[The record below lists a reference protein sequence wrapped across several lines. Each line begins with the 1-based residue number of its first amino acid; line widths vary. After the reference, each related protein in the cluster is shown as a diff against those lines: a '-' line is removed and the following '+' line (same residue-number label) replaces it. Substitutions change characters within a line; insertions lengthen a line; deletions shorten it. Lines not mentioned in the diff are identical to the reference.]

1 MPGGSLL
8 YGASVLTLTGLTTQ
22 LIGFIYRIL
31 LSRAVGA
38 EAMGIYHLVISAY
51 SVMLS
56 VCLSGLTTA
65 SLRLSAGMYALGRK
79 ARCARL
85 IKKLLSIFFL
95 LSAGCAVMVFGFSG
109 FISENILNDSRTR
122 LGLVLLIP
130 VMLLTGVEN
139 VFKTHFLG
147 IGRVIPGA
155 LSDVGEIAVRMMAV
169 FAVLTLAKPD
179 NIAVTVACIVIGMGV
194 SEVFSSS
201 VLFMT
206 YRKTAVRAE
215 EVRGQK
221 DPLNKQIFRTAVPVA
236 LTNFASN
243 LLSSAN
249 SVMIPA
255 RMALTGMAKS
265 DAVAL
270 LGTMFGMSLPM
281 ITFPMAFI
289 DGLAGAIVPSL
300 SEGMAK
306 GDIGAVRRKISK
318 AFLGV
323 SLFAIPSAA
332 LMIPVGPDIARL
344 LFGSEAAGNYM
355 TPLCFCVSVLELRS
369 ISSIILTSIGRESR
383 AALHFITGGAVQT
396 AFTWFGTTIP
406 GVGVYAIIAG
416 LAASGLV
423 TLILNINCIV
433 STTGL
438 RVRFVSWFVCPCV
451 AALPAE
457 LLAAFIYADVSGTL
471 SLPFAVLVSVLPA
484 IALYILLIRAMGIK
498 HTELFFLRKEEGM
511 KKRLAIN
518 NGPKP

>member
-1 MPGGSLL
+1 
-8 YGASVLTLTGLTTQ
+8 
-22 LIGFIYRIL
+22 
-31 LSRAVGA
+31 
-38 EAMGIYHLVISAY
+38 MG
-51 SVMLS
+51 
-56 VCLSGLTTA
+56 
-65 SLRLSAGMYALGRK
+65 
-79 ARCARL
+79 
-85 IKKLLSIFFL
+85 
-95 LSAGCAVMVFGFSG
+95 FGFSG

-215 EVRGQK
+215 EVRGRR
-221 DPLNKQIFRTAVPVA
+221 PLNKQIFRTAVPVA

-323 SLFAIPSAA
+323 S
-332 LMIPVGPDIARL
+332 
-344 LFGSEAAGNYM
+344 
-355 TPLCFCVSVLELRS
+355 CLRS
-369 ISSIILTSIGRESR
+369 RPRRS
-383 AALHFITGGAVQT
+383 
-396 AFTWFGTTIP
+396 
-406 GVGVYAIIAG
+406 
-416 LAASGLV
+416 
-423 TLILNINCIV
+423 
-433 STTGL
+433 
-438 RVRFVSWFVCPCV
+438 
-451 AALPAE
+451 
-457 LLAAFIYADVSGTL
+457 
-471 SLPFAVLVSVLPA
+471 
-484 IALYILLIRAMGIK
+484 
-498 HTELFFLRKEEGM
+498 
-511 KKRLAIN
+511 
-518 NGPKP
+518 

>member
-1 MPGGSLL
+1 M
-8 YGASVLTLTGLTTQ
+8 A
-22 LIGFIYRIL
+22 
-31 LSRAVGA
+31 
-38 EAMGIYHLVISAY
+38 
-51 SVMLS
+51 
-56 VCLSGLTTA
+56 
-65 SLRLSAGMYALGRK
+65 
-79 ARCARL
+79 
-85 IKKLLSIFFL
+85 
-95 LSAGCAVMVFGFSG
+95 
-109 FISENILNDSRTR
+109 
-122 LGLVLLIP
+122 P
-130 VMLLTGVEN
+130 VRPT
-139 VFKTHFLG
+139 
-147 IGRVIPGA
+147 
-155 LSDVGEIAVRMMAV
+155 
-169 FAVLTLAKPD
+169 
-179 NIAVTVACIVIGMGV
+179 
-194 SEVFSSS
+194 
-201 VLFMT
+201 
-206 YRKTAVRAE
+206 
-215 EVRGQK
+215 
-221 DPLNKQIFRTAVPVA
+221 
-236 LTNFASN
+236 
-243 LLSSAN
+243 
-249 SVMIPA
+249 
-255 RMALTGMAKS
+255 
-265 DAVAL
+265 
-270 LGTMFGMSLPM
+270 
-281 ITFPMAFI
+281 
-289 DGLAGAIVPSL
+289 GAIVPSL

-451 AALPAE
+451 AVLPAE